1 MDTFSLAFFVL
12 AFLIVASAIFVVSS
26 KNIFHSAIF
35 LILALFGVAG
45 IFVLLHAHFLAAAQV
60 LIYVG
65 AIAVLMIFAVML
77 TSRIADKALRH
88 TNEQVGIGL
97 AVSAGLLAVILYS
110 LYHTPFTESAA
121 PVAEGAG
128 KTLGKL
134 LLTEFVLPFEV
145 VSVLLLAALIGAIII
160 ARRDTKRGE
169 SVPPRPIPLPKS
181 AQQAK
186 GDIQS

>member
-65 AIAVLMIFAVML
+65 AISVLMIFAVML
-77 TSRIADKALRH
+77 TSRIADKQVRH

-97 AVSAGLLAVILYS
+97 LISGGLLAVILYS
-110 LYHTPFTESAA
+110 LYHTPFTISDQ
-121 PVAEGAG
+121 PIAEGAG
-128 KTLGKL
+128 MTLGRL
-134 LLTEFVLPFEV
+134 LLTKFVLPFEV

-160 ARRDTKRGE
+160 ARRDTKTDE

-181 AQQAK
+181 LQQAK
-186 GDIQS
+186 GESES